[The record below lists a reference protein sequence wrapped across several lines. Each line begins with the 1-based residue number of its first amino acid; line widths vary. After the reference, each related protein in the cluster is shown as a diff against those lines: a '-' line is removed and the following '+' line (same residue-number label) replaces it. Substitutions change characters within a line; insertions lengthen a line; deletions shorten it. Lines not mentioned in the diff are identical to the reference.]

1 MSEHTD
7 DTPTEDTEKQER
19 IRTDERVGMDDGD
32 LEDAIDQEQDQKVK
46 PDDDSR
52 YEDEVDKSLSD
63 ETR

>member
-1 MSEHTD
+1 MSEHID

-46 PDDDSR
+46 PDDESR